1 MLKNLLD
8 EIYPVRCLV
17 CNEQQSSSEYL
28 CPLCKKEIKNLES
41 KSHFFISEFG
51 DTIYYYGKYRASI
64 GTLVKKL
71 KYSRKIPAGKIIA
84 ELLSY
89 VIIEKF
95 NPKPSLIVPV
105 PISLRKL
112 LKRRVNQC
120 EIIGREI
127 AAITGIELN
136 TNILKRKFELF
147 EKDQVKLDRSERKQN
162 LKNSFYIAEKTLP
175 ASSIILLDDV
185 STTGRTINIC
195 KNLLLSSFPNIK
207 VIPLVFAH

>member
-1 MLKNLLD
+1 MLENLLN
-8 EIYPVRCLV
+8 EIYPVRCLI
-17 CNEQQSSSEYL
+17 CNEQSSCEYL
-28 CPLCKKEIKNLES
+28 CSSCKKEIKNLES

-51 DTIYYYGKYRASI
+51 DTIYYYGKYRAGI
-64 GTLVKKL
+64 GILVKKL
-71 KYSRKIPAGKIIA
+71 KYSRKIPAGKIIG

-95 NPKPSLIVPV
+95 NPKPSLIIPV

-112 LKRRVNQC
+112 IKRRVNQC

-127 AAITGIELN
+127 SAITGIELN

-147 EKDQVKLDRSERKQN
+147 EKDQVKLDRAERKQN
-162 LKNSFYIAEKTLP
+162 LENSFYIAGKTLP

-195 KNLLLSSFPNIK
+195 KSLLLNSFPDIK

>member
-1 MLKNLLD
+1 MLEKILD

-17 CNEQQSSSEYL
+17 CNELSSSEYL

-51 DTIYYYGKYRASI
+51 DTIYYYGKYRAGI

>member
-1 MLKNLLD
+1 MLEKILD

-17 CNEQQSSSEYL
+17 CNELSSSEYL

-51 DTIYYYGKYRASI
+51 DTIYYYGKYRAGI

-84 ELLSY
+84 EILSY

-95 NPKPSLIVPV
+95 NPKPSLIIPV

>member
-1 MLKNLLD
+1 MLEKILD

-17 CNEQQSSSEYL
+17 CNELSSSEYL

-51 DTIYYYGKYRASI
+51 DTIYYYGKYRAGI

-71 KYSRKIPAGKIIA
+71 KYSRKIPAGEIIA

-185 STTGRTINIC
+185 STTGRTINIF

>member
-1 MLKNLLD
+1 MLEKILD

-17 CNEQQSSSEYL
+17 CNELSSSEYL

-51 DTIYYYGKYRASI
+51 DTIYYYGKYRAGI

-71 KYSRKIPAGKIIA
+71 KYSRKIPAGEIIA